1 MTLLIKYDKNFI
13 VFSPLLNFFL
23 VQCWGDRDWRE
34 TLNKNNSNNLSAL
47 RQKIR
52 RFLKQEPLEKE
63 INAYREVCPHTKI
76 CSKDTNFSVLQ
87 KPDVGDEELPIDEVP
102 SAEQSADSEED
113 QEEVA
118 PTKSKPQDV
127 NEQFLRGKSLY

>member
-1 MTLLIKYDKNFI
+1 MILLIKYDEDFA
-13 VFSPLLNFFL
+13 VFAPLSNSLF
-23 VQCWGDRDWRE
+23 VQCWGDREWRE

-63 INAYREVCPHTKI
+63 INAYREVRSHTKI
-76 CSKDTNFSVLQ
+76 CSKYKNFPMLQ
-87 KPDVGDEELPIDEVP
+87 KPDVGDEEVPIDEAL

-118 PTKSKPQDV
+118 PTKAKPQEV
-127 NEQFLRGKSLY
+127 NEQF